1 MSPSL
6 DNVQSQWLAQL
17 TAMREAIAE
26 LKMPTDGEKV
36 HTYGQDILLDDDE
49 LSGTAS
55 GDDIWD
61 LISDEWED
69 EYSSDHLDEVDR
81 VGLGQNVYDQT
92 WLSRK
97 CDTIAQRSSG
107 LNGPTLQEQIMA
119 VLTSDINGIRF
130 QWPYAN
136 GTKLTES
143 QTKSY
148 K

>member
-6 DNVQSQWLAQL
+6 ENAQSQWLAQL
-17 TAMREAIAE
+17 TAMREAIAK
-26 LKMPTDGEKV
+26 LKIPTDGEKGY
-36 HTYGQDILLDDDE
+36 TYGQDILLGDDE

-69 EYSSDHLDEVDR
+69 EYSSDHLDEVDI

-97 CDTIAQRSSG
+97 CDIIAQRSSG
-107 LNGPTLQEQIMA
+107 LNGPALQEQIMA
-119 VLTSDINGIRF
+119 VLTSDINGTRL
-130 QWPYAN
+130 Y
-136 GTKLTES
+136 
-143 QTKSY
+143 
-148 K
+148 

>member
-6 DNVQSQWLAQL
+6 DNAQSQWLAQL

-26 LKMPTDGEKV
+26 LKIPTDDEKARI
-36 HTYGQDILLDDDE
+36 YGQDILLDDDE

-55 GDDIWD
+55 GDDVWD

-69 EYSSDHLDEVDR
+69 EYSSDHLDEVDG
-81 VGLGQNVYDQT
+81 VGPAQNVYDQI

-107 LNGPTLQEQIMA
+107 LNGPVLQEQIMA
-119 VLTSDINGIRF
+119 VLASDSNGI
-130 QWPYAN
+130 Q
-136 GTKLTES
+136 L
-143 QTKSY
+143 
-148 K
+148 

>member
-6 DNVQSQWLAQL
+6 DNAQSQWLAQL

-26 LKMPTDGEKV
+26 LKIPTDGEKA

-61 LISDEWED
+61 LISGGWED
-69 EYSSDHLDEVDR
+69 EYSSDHLDEVDG
-81 VGLGQNVYDQT
+81 VGPAQNVYDQT
-92 WLSRK
+92 WLSWK

-107 LNGPTLQEQIMA
+107 LNGPVLQEQIMA
-119 VLTSDINGIRF
+119 VLASDGNGI
-130 QWPYAN
+130 Q
-136 GTKLTES
+136 L
-143 QTKSY
+143 
-148 K
+148 

>member
-6 DNVQSQWLAQL
+6 DNAQSQWLAQL
-17 TAMREAIAE
+17 TVMREAIAE
-26 LKMPTDGEKV
+26 LKIPTDGEKA

-61 LISDEWED
+61 LISDEWEN
-69 EYSSDHLDEVDR
+69 EYSSDHLDEVDG
-81 VGLGQNVYDQT
+81 VGPAQNVYDQT

-107 LNGPTLQEQIMA
+107 LNGPALQEQITA
-119 VLTSDINGIRF
+119 ILASDSNGI
-130 QWPYAN
+130 Q
-136 GTKLTES
+136 L
-143 QTKSY
+143 
-148 K
+148 

>member
-6 DNVQSQWLAQL
+6 ENAQSQWLAQL

-26 LKMPTDGEKV
+26 LKIPTDGEKGY
-36 HTYGQDILLDDDE
+36 TYGQDILLGDDE

-69 EYSSDHLDEVDR
+69 EYSSDHLDEVDI

-97 CDTIAQRSSG
+97 CDIIAQRSSG
-107 LNGPTLQEQIMA
+107 LNGPALQEQIMA
-119 VLTSDINGIRF
+119 VLTSDINGTRL
-130 QWPYAN
+130 Y
-136 GTKLTES
+136 
-143 QTKSY
+143 
-148 K
+148 

>member
-6 DNVQSQWLAQL
+6 DNAQSQWLAQL
-17 TAMREAIAE
+17 TAMREAIAG
-26 LKMPTDGEKV
+26 LKIPTDGEKGY
-36 HTYGQDILLDDDE
+36 TYGQDILLGDDE

-69 EYSSDHLDEVDR
+69 EYSSDHLDEVDV

-97 CDTIAQRSSG
+97 CDIIAQRSSG
-107 LNGPTLQEQIMA
+107 LNGPALQEQIMA
-119 VLTSDINGIRF
+119 VLTSDINGIRLY
-130 QWPYAN
+130 WPYAN

>member
-6 DNVQSQWLAQL
+6 DNAQSQWLAQL

-26 LKMPTDGEKV
+26 LKIPTDGEKA

-69 EYSSDHLDEVDR
+69 EYSSDHLDEVDK
-81 VGLGQNVYDQT
+81 VGLEQNVYDQT

-107 LNGPTLQEQIMA
+107 LNGPALQEQIMA
-119 VLTSDINGIRF
+119 VLTSDINGI
-130 QWPYAN
+130 Q
-136 GTKLTES
+136 L
-143 QTKSY
+143 
-148 K
+148 

>member
-6 DNVQSQWLAQL
+6 ENAQSQWLAQL

-26 LKMPTDGEKV
+26 LKIPTDGEKGYA
-36 HTYGQDILLDDDE
+36 YGQDILLGDDE

-69 EYSSDHLDEVDR
+69 EYSSDHLDEVDI

-97 CDTIAQRSSG
+97 CDIIAQRSSG
-107 LNGPTLQEQIMA
+107 LNGPALQEQIMA
-119 VLTSDINGIRF
+119 VLTSDINGTRL
-130 QWPYAN
+130 Y
-136 GTKLTES
+136 
-143 QTKSY
+143 
-148 K
+148 

>member
-6 DNVQSQWLAQL
+6 DNAQSQWLAQL

-26 LKMPTDGEKV
+26 LKIPTDGEKARI
-36 HTYGQDILLDDDE
+36 YGQDILLDDDE

-55 GDDIWD
+55 EDDIWD

-69 EYSSDHLDEVDR
+69 GYSSDHLDEVGG
-81 VGLGQNVYDQT
+81 VGPTQNVYDQT

-107 LNGPTLQEQIMA
+107 LNGPALQEQITA
-119 VLTSDINGIRF
+119 ILASDSNGI
-130 QWPYAN
+130 Q
-136 GTKLTES
+136 L
-143 QTKSY
+143 
-148 K
+148 

>member
-6 DNVQSQWLAQL
+6 DNAQSQWLAQL

-26 LKMPTDGEKV
+26 LNIPTDDEKA

-61 LISDEWED
+61 IISDEWEN
-69 EYSSDHLDEVDR
+69 EYSSDHLDEVGGVSPAR
-81 VGLGQNVYDQT
+81 NVYDQT

-97 CDTIAQRSSG
+97 CNTIAQRSSG
-107 LNGPTLQEQIMA
+107 LNGPVLQEQIMA
-119 VLTSDINGIRF
+119 VLASDSNGI
-130 QWPYAN
+130 QI
-136 GTKLTES
+136 
-143 QTKSY
+143 
-148 K
+148 

>member
-6 DNVQSQWLAQL
+6 DNAQSQWLTQL

-26 LKMPTDGEKV
+26 LKIPTDGEKGY
-36 HTYGQDILLDDDE
+36 TYGQDILLGDDE

-61 LISDEWED
+61 IISDEWED
-69 EYSSDHLDEVDR
+69 EYSSDHLDEVDI

-97 CDTIAQRSSG
+97 CDIIAQRSSG
-107 LNGPTLQEQIMA
+107 LNGPALQEQIMA
-119 VLTSDINGIRF
+119 VLTSDINGIRLY
-130 QWPYAN
+130 WPYAN